1 MKDLHY
7 KFKKVSELCTGWISH
22 ISQTAANQ
30 KLKENLSRQGETIH
44 YIQGNSHLNDYKT
57 SHQKSWGWEHNRVTS
72 KCWKEGEK
80 KLTQN
85 STMEDREIKRK
96 IWLEKTDTV
105 GRL

>member
-7 KFKKVSELCTGWISH
+7 KFKKVSELCTGWIPHS
-22 ISQTAANQ
+22 SQTAANR
-30 KLKENLSRQGETIH
+30 KLKENLSSQSETIH

-80 KLTQN
+80 KANPEFYYGRQRHKQKEQFDL
-85 STMEDREIKRK
+85 RK
-96 IWLEKTDTV
+96 QTL
-105 GRL
+105 